1 MASTKYKEELKSE
14 ISFGN
19 LYKVEEFRNL
29 VKNGCFND
37 DDGSALAV
45 KIGDYESENYLV
57 SENYIDIYNI
67 PSDVT
72 HIWWF
77 NK

>member
-1 MASTKYKEELKSE
+1 MKYKEELKIKRDYGDLFE
-14 ISFGN
+14 
-19 LYKVEEFRNL
+19 VQEFRSL

-37 DDGSALAV
+37 EDGSALAI
-45 KIGDYESENYLV
+45 KTENIESEKYLV
-57 SENYIDIYNI
+57 SENYINIYNI

-72 HIWWF
+72 HVWWF

>member
-1 MASTKYKEELKSE
+1 MKYKEELKTKRDYGDLFE
-14 ISFGN
+14 I
-19 LYKVEEFRNL
+19 EEFRNL

-45 KIGDYESENYLV
+45 ISNDIESENHLV
-57 SENYIDIYNI
+57 SENYINIYRI

>member
-1 MASTKYKEELKSE
+1 MKYKEELKTKRDYGDLFE
-14 ISFGN
+14 I
-19 LYKVEEFRNL
+19 EEFRNL

-45 KIGDYESENYLV
+45 ISNDVESENHLV
-57 SENYIDIYNI
+57 SENYINIYRI

>member
-1 MASTKYKEELKSE
+1 MKYKEELKTKRDYGDLFE
-14 ISFGN
+14 I
-19 LYKVEEFRNL
+19 EDFRRF

-45 KIGDYESENYLV
+45 ISNNVESENHLV
-57 SENYIDIYNI
+57 SEDYINIYKI
-67 PSDVT
+67 PSDIT
-72 HIWWF
+72 HVWWF